1 MLYSLTVVVQNKSV
15 QIISLTTACV
25 VHSNVYFLDNIHWI
39 GYLTAVDPLHST
51 SSAVQ
56 TYHHVTSGSVEFP
69 PSISAGKSSFIR
81 KEPVSTNIRGWATS
95 SEVSHADQGII
106 PFINVLQGHTTVVQ
120 VCCTS
125 EWEPNIPCTW
135 WKCMSSWQNH
145 VLINEVYCVPLMSM
159 FIILCPLG
167 IVPWNV
173 QEMYIILGPW
183 LQSLCLWPT
192 WPSGQTGI
200 LQWLLTS

>member
-56 TYHHVTSGSVEFP
+56 TYHHLTSGSVEFP
-69 PSISAGKSSFIR
+69 PSISAGNSSFIG

-95 SEVSHADQGII
+95 SEVSPHADQGIF
-106 PFINVLQGHTTVVQ
+106 PFSNVLQDHDTVVL

-125 EWEPNIPCTW
+125 EWEPDITCTW

-167 IVPWNV
+167 IVPRKWADR
-173 QEMYIILGPW
+173 PW
-183 LQSLCLWPT
+183 LHLSNCL
-192 WPSGQTGI
+192 
-200 LQWLLTS
+200 